1 MSPIP
6 YRFGQKSCLLFD
18 RPPRN
23 QTYTKQI
30 YTTKTDVKQ
39 AVSSSL
45 YGNKSA
51 SFLDATVPTALDE
64 SRNPSVETHPH
75 QHRIHLCPYIAEDM
89 PMLLID
95 PLTHLFTIVPIP
107 SEITVECNQVRYSV
121 QRIFLVTCPRCRS

>member
-6 YRFGQKSCLLFD
+6 YRFGQKSYLLFD

-39 AVSSSL
+39 AVSSFL

-64 SRNPSVETHPH
+64 SRNPPVETHPH

-89 PMLLID
+89 PD
-95 PLTHLFTIVPIP
+95 APYRSTHPSLYNRPHTIR
-107 SEITVECNQVRYSV
+107 NNG
-121 QRIFLVTCPRCRS
+121 